1 VNHTSS
7 ANSTI
12 KKAKRRL
19 KQGIENEKPGHEFGQ
34 V

>member
-1 VNHTSS
+1 VSCADS

-19 KQGIENEKPGHEFGQ
+19 KKRIENEKPGHELGQ